1 MKKNVDQSP
10 VSTEATDGQ
19 IHDLSEN
26 IGLTP
31 ENLILLNSGMEIIKQ
46 IPDNSPLIG
55 LLRVI
60 LFSPIMKQWGNQVY
74 AISSAKE
81 HLVAKG
87 CFEDASILVV
97 FFCNLI
103 KFSNSESQKKK
114 DKAKTKSA
122 NKARNSWYKNRNF
135 IEPLWDYLVEVE
147 CKLHPPQ
154 DLQRKRSVVNEK
166 IAVTS
171 VFKANKTKIMTILCE
186 DYDKKRMSGVE
197 MRAEQLKAQKK
208 FEAIFKVFTEKTIEY
223 LGTTVSGHTPEERA
237 PRTDASKKNS
247 SSGAKASIAK
257 RKAKLKK
264 QSPST

>member
-87 CFEDASILVV
+87 CFEDA
-97 FFCNLI
+97 
-103 KFSNSESQKKK
+103 
-114 DKAKTKSA
+114 DRT
-122 NKARNSWYKNRNF
+122 ARHLLR
-135 IEPLWDYLVEVE
+135 
-147 CKLHPPQ
+147 
-154 DLQRKRSVVNEK
+154 R
-166 IAVTS
+166 
-171 VFKANKTKIMTILCE
+171 
-186 DYDKKRMSGVE
+186 
-197 MRAEQLKAQKK
+197 
-208 FEAIFKVFTEKTIEY
+208 
-223 LGTTVSGHTPEERA
+223 GT
-237 PRTDASKKNS
+237 
-247 SSGAKASIAK
+247 
-257 RKAKLKK
+257 
-264 QSPST
+264 